1 MIGPAP
7 VYTLRNVVLR
17 RGARTA
23 GFELHVSNL
32 VVPRSEILFL
42 NGQSGSGKST
52 LLDLLAGTLAPDQA
66 ETFELAALGRP
77 PLDLAALWRRR
88 RQDAFAAI
96 RASSIG
102 YVLQTG
108 GLLPYLSVVENI
120 ALTARLAGRYDP
132 GHVRELAERLGLSR
146 LLGLRP
152 DRLSVGERQR
162 VAIAR
167 ALAHRPDVLLADEPT
182 ASLDPPT
189 ADRVFALLVET
200 VERFRTTAVIASHDW
215 SRTQATGRRII
226 GHSLRRED
234 DVVRAYFWT

>member
-66 ETFELAALGRP
+66 EIFELAALGRP

-88 RQDAFAAI
+88 RQDAFAAV
-96 RASSIG
+96 RASS
-102 YVLQTG
+102 
-108 GLLPYLSVVENI
+108 
-120 ALTARLAGRYDP
+120 
-132 GHVRELAERLGLSR
+132 LG
-146 LLGLRP
+146 
-152 DRLSVGERQR
+152 
-162 VAIAR
+162 
-167 ALAHRPDVLLADEPT
+167 
-182 ASLDPPT
+182 
-189 ADRVFALLVET
+189 
-200 VERFRTTAVIASHDW
+200 
-215 SRTQATGRRII
+215 
-226 GHSLRRED
+226 
-234 DVVRAYFWT
+234 

>member
-17 RGARTA
+17 RGTRKA
-23 GFELHVSNL
+23 GFELNVSNL

-52 LLDLLAGTLAPDQA
+52 LLDLLAGTLAPDRA
-66 ETFELAALGRP
+66 ETFELAALGRS

-88 RQDAFAAI
+88 RQDALAAV

-120 ALTARLAGRYDP
+120 ALTARLAGRYDS
-132 GHVRELAERLGLSR
+132 GHVHELADRLGLSR

-215 SRTQATGRRII
+215 SRTQASGRRII
-226 GHSLRRED
+226 GHALRRED